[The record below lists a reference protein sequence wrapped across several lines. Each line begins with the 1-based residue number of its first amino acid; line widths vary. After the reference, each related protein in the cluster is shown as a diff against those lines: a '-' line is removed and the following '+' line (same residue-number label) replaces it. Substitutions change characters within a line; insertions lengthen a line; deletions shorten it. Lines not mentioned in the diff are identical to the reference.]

1 MTTDEGFGMISHIPN
16 ILSAD
21 LVVQVRQRLLA
32 GTFEDGRYTATGRAA
47 EVKNNMQLGNDPLTR
62 KVVDEIVT
70 RAVMSNPR
78 FAELAFPKGMVPPT
92 YNRYDVGMTYGDH
105 VDAPFLN
112 NGRVR
117 ADLSMTIFLTDPA
130 TYDGGDLVIRDGLGE
145 IRIKHDAGDAVLYP
159 TTSLHHVTPVTRG
172 SRLSAVTW
180 IQSYVRDPA
189 QRELLYELD
198 LAREHLLEH
207 ADGEPTTGLVDKS
220 YANLLRMWSDV

>member
-1 MTTDEGFGMISHIPN
+1 MISHIPR
-16 ILSAD
+16 ILNAD
-21 LVVQVRQRLLA
+21 LVAQVRQLLLA

-47 EVKNNMQLGNDPLTR
+47 EVKNNMQLGNDPQTR
-62 KVVDEIVT
+62 KAVDEIVT

-112 NGRVR
+112 NGRMR
-117 ADLSMTIFLTDPA
+117 ADLSMTIFLTDPT

-145 IRIKHDAGDAVLYP
+145 TRIKHDAGDAVLYP

-180 IQSYVRDPA
+180 IQSYVPDAHQRRILIEFNEVKNYFDEEATDAPA
-189 QRELLYELD
+189 
-198 LAREHLLEH
+198 
-207 ADGEPTTGLVDKS
+207 ADTLRNALS
-220 YANLLRMWSDV
+220 NLTRMWWQT

>member
-1 MTTDEGFGMISHIPN
+1 MISHIPH
-16 ILSAD
+16 ILNAD
-21 LVVQVRQRLLA
+21 LVAQVRQLLLA

-47 EVKNNMQLGNDPLTR
+47 EVKKNMQLGNDPQTR
-62 KVVDEIVT
+62 KAVDEIVT
-70 RAVMSNPR
+70 RAVMNNPR

-112 NGRVR
+112 NGRMR

-145 IRIKHDAGDAVLYP
+145 TRIKYDAGDAVLYP
-159 TTSLHHVTPVTRG
+159 TTSLHHVSPVTRG

-180 IQSYVRDPA
+180 IQSYVPDAHRRRTLIEFNEVKNYFDEQATDAPA
-189 QRELLYELD
+189 
-198 LAREHLLEH
+198 
-207 ADGEPTTGLVDKS
+207 ADTLRNALS
-220 YANLLRMWSDV
+220 NLTRMWWQT